1 MGAVEILVM
10 SLTSSLCLYF
20 LLTLIRGL
28 HKLWWT
34 PIHMKNQ
41 LSSQGIKGPSY
52 RFFHGSTKEIF
63 NMRNEAMSR
72 PMNLSHDIFPQF
84 CLLFTHGLTNM
95 VQESFKVRIIFNG
108 LALKLNWF
116 SIEVMLERWKHHE
129 GKEIEAIDFI
139 SDFKDSFWE
148 QLLRRE
154 EHFSDELVRGIHNPI
169 LEIIKKRE
177 EKVMTGEGS
186 SFVGDF
192 LQLLVEAHHDANASL
207 KISIEDLVDECKT
220 FYIAGQ
226 ETTSTLLAWTIFLLI
241 GKKGGAQFIWPTKS
255 KSGWNHKTQDCKNVS
270 NSNQLLSYKLSVP
283 VLIWGLHKLWWTPI
297 HVKNQLS
304 SQGIKGPSYRFFH
317 GSTKEILNMRKE
329 AMSRPMNLS
338 HDIFSTILPHVHSW
352 IDKYGKNYLQWFG
365 PKAQLVVTEPELIKE
380 IMNNRDNAYPKP
392 ETANYTKKLLGDG
405 LVTSEGEKWAKMRKL
420 ANSAFHAE
428 SLKKEKMGA
437 VEILV
442 ISLTS
447 SLCLY
452 FLLTLI
458 RGLHKLWWTPIHM
471 KNQLSSQGIKGPSYR
486 FFHGS
491 TKEIF
496 NMKKEAMSRPMN
508 LSHDI
513 FSTILPHVHS
523 WVDKY
528 GNNYLQWFG
537 PKAQLV
543 VTEPELIKEI
553 LNNRDNAYSKPEI
566 GNYAKKLLGDGL
578 VTSEGNM
585 IPSMISSIEVMLE
598 RWKHHEGKEIEVCE
612 EFRLL
617 TSEVISRTAFGS
629 SYLEGKNIFQ
639 MLMKLALISSRNA
652 YKLRF
657 PGISKIYKTNDEI
670 ESEELVKGIHNAIL
684 EIIKKREEKVMTGE
698 SIGGDFLQLLVEAH
712 NDPNASQKISIED
725 LLDECKTF
733 YIAGQETT
741 STLLGWTIFLLA
753 IHTDWQEEARKEV
766 LSLFGQQNPNPDG
779 ITKLKTTSMIINESL
794 RLYPPAITITRK
806 VEREVRLGKLTLPAN
821 LLLYIT
827 TLAPHHDPKIW
838 GEDVHLFKPE
848 RFSEGIAKATNNNI
862 AAFFPFG
869 IGPRTCV
876 GLNFATTEAK
886 IALSMILQRYAFT
899 LSPAYVHS
907 PFQLLTI
914 RPQHGVQVML
924 HLL

>member
-1 MGAVEILVM
+1 
-10 SLTSSLCLYF
+10 
-20 LLTLIRGL
+20 
-28 HKLWWT
+28 
-34 PIHMKNQ
+34 
-41 LSSQGIKGPSY
+41 
-52 RFFHGSTKEIF
+52 
-63 NMRNEAMSR
+63 
-72 PMNLSHDIFPQF
+72 
-84 CLLFTHGLTNM
+84 
-95 VQESFKVRIIFNG
+95 
-108 LALKLNWF
+108 
-116 SIEVMLERWKHHE
+116 
-129 GKEIEAIDFI
+129 
-139 SDFKDSFWE
+139 
-148 QLLRRE
+148 
-154 EHFSDELVRGIHNPI
+154 
-169 LEIIKKRE
+169 
-177 EKVMTGEGS
+177 
-186 SFVGDF
+186 
-192 LQLLVEAHHDANASL
+192 
-207 KISIEDLVDECKT
+207 
-220 FYIAGQ
+220 
-226 ETTSTLLAWTIFLLI
+226 
-241 GKKGGAQFIWPTKS
+241 
-255 KSGWNHKTQDCKNVS
+255 
-270 NSNQLLSYKLSVP
+270 
-283 VLIWGLHKLWWTPI
+283 
-297 HVKNQLS
+297 
-304 SQGIKGPSYRFFH
+304 
-317 GSTKEILNMRKE
+317 
-329 AMSRPMNLS
+329 
-338 HDIFSTILPHVHSW
+338 
-352 IDKYGKNYLQWFG
+352 
-365 PKAQLVVTEPELIKE
+365 
-380 IMNNRDNAYPKP
+380 
-392 ETANYTKKLLGDG
+392 
-405 LVTSEGEKWAKMRKL
+405 
-420 ANSAFHAE
+420 
-428 SLKKEKMGA
+428 MGA

-578 VTSEGNM
+578 VTSEGVKWAKMRKLANYAFHAESLKNM